1 MHTAVPV
8 TVRDTQRAK
17 VYDAEQLV
25 RGVFDRADEHGV
37 RTVELYGS
45 QLTLPIERRFA
56 SVESVQRYADK
67 VLALNWVRA
76 QWARAAVSVRVRSRA
91 GTAAAHYQAGDAV
104 LAVPLHTGGT
114 AWALRELV
122 VLHELAHHLES
133 APAEVAPHGPEFCG
147 RYLDLVDGVV
157 GPEAAL
163 LLRATM
169 LGCGVRLG

>member
-1 MHTAVPV
+1 MS
-8 TVRDTQRAK
+8 VRDTQRAN

-25 RGVFDRADEHGV
+25 RGMFDRADEYGN

-45 QLTLPIERRFA
+45 HLTLPVERRFA
-56 SVESVQRYADK
+56 SVASVQTYAEK

-76 QWARAAVSVRVRSRA
+76 QWDRAEAPVRVRSRA
-91 GTAAAHYQAGDAV
+91 GATAAHYEAADAV

-122 VLHELAHHLES
+122 VLHELAHHLEP
-133 APAEVAPHGPEFCG
+133 APGEVAPHGPEFCT
-147 RYLDLVDGVV
+147 RYLELVDGVI

-163 LLRATM
+163 VLRTTM
-169 LGCGVRLG
+169 LSCGVRIG